1 MRIRLILLLC
11 FLLLLCGCAGGK
23 KELVIGV
30 SQCSDDIWRSKL
42 NEELS
47 LAAHSYGVKLRLTS
61 ADDDSERQMAQIRGL
76 VSDGVDLLIVSPNQ
90 SHTITPAI
98 EEAFDAGVPVI
109 LFDRKIDSDKYTA
122 FIGADNVRIG
132 RILGDY
138 LADILGGKGRV
149 VEIQGLR
156 ESSPAAERHK
166 GFAEALEAH
175 PGMELVASDFG
186 DWLQEGGARV
196 MARWKEQGLAFD
208 AVFGQNDRMARGAW
222 EALGKPE
229 KLPLL
234 GVDALPEGGL
244 QDVLD
249 GVLTA
254 TYIYPTR
261 GDLVMKLAMDILAGN
276 DYPRET
282 MLESALVD
290 SHNAAMVLMQEHEI
304 TDQREMVE
312 KVNAQLDS
320 SLSEYNT
327 QRLVLYLLIGLTAL
341 LILLFTGSFY
351 FYNRMRRFNAEL
363 ERRNEELH
371 LLSRKLEETTDAKL
385 EFFTSVSHEFRTP
398 LSLIAGP
405 LEHVMDTSGLNPESR
420 ASLGIARENV
430 DILLRLVNSILDFR
444 KIENGKMPL
453 RVSRFD
459 LPMAV
464 QQWMLGFKGRNLRY
478 DGPDS
483 LMVEADMHLT
493 ERVLFNLLSNAFKH
507 TKAEDSIVVGIT
519 PEGDKVRLSVSD
531 TGEGIPADKL
541 GLVFD
546 RFYQA
551 GDHSAGTGIGLALVK
566 SIAQLHG
573 GSVGVESR
581 VGEGTTFTVILPL
594 KQPGV
599 EIVEA
604 EDAGA
609 YQEQFSVTHADSGS
623 SRREAEQ
630 LELMTDTEDQRPT
643 VLVVDDNESL
653 RTFIASLLKDE
664 YRVLLAADGKEALDV
679 AGCQLPDLVISDVMM
694 PVMDGLAFCQ
704 ALKTQLATSHI
715 PVILLTAKNMEDQRA
730 EGYASGADA
739 YISKPFSEK
748 VLLSRIGNLLKSRL
762 QLKHYYLENGT
773 SDASEQENDFLSRFR
788 SYAKVHLA
796 DPDLNVEQLASE
808 LSLSRVQL
816 YRKVKALTGYSPVE
830 VIRIMRLKEAEK
842 RLKNTDKTVAEIA
855 YEVGFSSP
863 SYFSK
868 CYRELFGVLPGT
880 SR

>member
-1 MRIRLILLLC
+1 
-11 FLLLLCGCAGGK
+11 
-23 KELVIGV
+23 
-30 SQCSDDIWRSKL
+30 
-42 NEELS
+42 
-47 LAAHSYGVKLRLTS
+47 
-61 ADDDSERQMAQIRGL
+61 MAQIRAL
-76 VSDGVDLLIVSPNQ
+76 VAEGVDLLIVSPNQ

-122 FIGADNVRIG
+122 FIGADNVRVG

-138 LADILGGKGRV
+138 LADILDGKGRV

-166 GFAEALEAH
+166 GFAEALAAY
-175 PGMELVASDFG
+175 PGLELVASDYG

-196 MARWKEQGLAFD
+196 MARWMEEGLAFD

-222 EALGKPE
+222 EALGKPDG
-229 KLPLL
+229 LPLL

-261 GDLVMKLAMDILAGN
+261 GDLVMKLAVDILSGN
-276 DYPRET
+276 EYPRET

-304 TDQREMVE
+304 SDQREMVE
-312 KVNAQLDS
+312 KVSAQLDS

-341 LILLFTGSFY
+341 LILLFTVSFF

-363 ERRNEELH
+363 EQRNEELH

-405 LEHVMDTSGLNPESR
+405 LEHVMDTSGLDPESW

-459 LPMAV
+459 LPLAV

-478 DGPDS
+478 EGPES

-507 TKAEDSIVVGIT
+507 TSAEDSIVVDLA
-519 PEGDKVRLSVSD
+519 PDGDKVRLSVTD

-546 RFYQA
+546 RFYQV
-551 GDHSAGTGIGLALVK
+551 GNRSSGTGIGLALVK

-581 VGEGTTFTVILPL
+581 VGEGTTFTVTLPL
-594 KQPGV
+594 EQHGV
-599 EIVEA
+599 EIVET
-604 EDAGA
+604 EDAGK
-609 YQEQFSVTHADSGS
+609 YQEQFNVHDADKGF
-623 SRREAEQ
+623 SRRETEQ
-630 LELMTDTEDQRPT
+630 LELMTDTDDQRPT

-679 AGCQLPDLVISDVMM
+679 AGRQLPDLVISDVMM
-694 PVMDGLAFCQ
+694 PVMDGLAFCE
-704 ALKTQLATSHI
+704 ALKSQLATSHI

-748 VLLSRIGNLLKSRL
+748 VLLSRVGNLLKSRL

-773 SDASEQENDFLSRFR
+773 SDASERENDFLSRFR
-788 SYAKVHLA
+788 SYAKKHLA
-796 DPDLNVEQLASE
+796 DPDLNVEQLAAE
-808 LSLSRVQL
+808 IGLSRVQL

-842 RLKNTDKTVAEIA
+842 RLKSTDKTVAEIA

-868 CYRELFGVLPGT
+868 CYRELFGILPGT